1 MGTWSLSAEIQTFWF
16 MKTEQSPS
24 QYILVLTLDILL
36 GNKVAKFKDFLQ
48 MFVETLQINCHFYWE
63 KTLDIACQIRKSFD
77 WKFRIKLDKMA
88 TKNICK
94 FLRLSN

>member
-1 MGTWSLSAEIQTFWF
+1 

-63 KTLDIACQIRKSFD
+63 KTLYIACQIRKSFD
-77 WKFRIKLDKMA
+77 WKFRIKFGKMA
-88 TKNICK
+88 TKNISK
-94 FLRLSN
+94 FLRLSK

>member
-1 MGTWSLSAEIQTFWF
+1 
-16 MKTEQSPS
+16 
-24 QYILVLTLDILL
+24 
-36 GNKVAKFKDFLQ
+36 
-48 MFVETLQINCHFYWE
+48 MFVETLQINCHFYGE

-77 WKFRIKLDKMA
+77 WIKLDKMA